1 MSETLAAVANDAVD
15 TKKLAQPLLTQAKEQ
30 GIDLVG
36 AAAAA
41 GSKTAIA
48 INHHL
53 PTQDIE
59 RALARASTV
68 SHG

>member
-1 MSETLAAVANDAVD
+1 MANDAVD
-15 TKKLAQPLLTQAKEQ
+15 TKKLAQQLLTQAKEQ

-36 AAAAA
+36 PAAAA

-53 PTQDIE
+53 LAQGIE

-68 SHG
+68 SPG